1 MKDLENA
8 PISWIYN
15 IVCWNFAGLLILTVL
30 ISGNAFMVAHRL
42 RGDYIT
48 WPIIAKSFLVLH
60 NCLTLSR
67 KCRQRF
73 CYIRALSFSDAFLLK
88 WYDIKKSQLW
98 NDMFCPPGLI
108 LYYFKTVRLLHN
120 NQSGRSSL
128 KRAIAEKIPED
139 VEHSRTH
146 LCSVLFQLCH
156 IFCSPCTRPNSLICI
171 FCFHLLNHLVVDSE
185 LDGCA
190 AWNSVFL
197 VSILSFNT
205 CNYKKISNLAT
216 DMFLLPWKFPL
227 NLQNSC
233 KRHLV

>member
-1 MKDLENA
+1 
-8 PISWIYN
+8 
-15 IVCWNFAGLLILTVL
+15 
-30 ISGNAFMVAHRL
+30 MVAHRL
-42 RGDYIT
+42 RGDYTT
-48 WPIIAKSFLVLH
+48 WPIIAKGFLVLH
-60 NCLTLSR
+60 NCLALSR

-73 CYIRALSFSDAFLLK
+73 CSCFFKAYIRALSFSDAFLLK
-88 WYDIKKSQLW
+88 WYDIKNHNSETICFALQVL
-98 NDMFCPPGLI
+98 F

-190 AWNSVFL
+190 A
-197 VSILSFNT
+197 
-205 CNYKKISNLAT
+205 
-216 DMFLLPWKFPL
+216 
-227 NLQNSC
+227 
-233 KRHLV
+233 